1 MTVTFCG
8 RAAATER
15 AMTVIVMSVERTGS
29 RALCLKLFGSAPKK
43 EVLGKIADRGA
54 ERRPNRLIR

>member
-15 AMTVIVMSVERTGS
+15 AMTVLVMSVERTGS

-54 ERRPNRLIR
+54 ER